1 MKLHH
6 LQGRKKNGYT
16 TFGCVWEKG
25 ETRES
30 DFTLLNDQGETMPV
44 QSKVLAWWPDRSVKW
59 SAHTADA
66 GMMSENVE
74 VVPSHVEKHAKI
86 GIENMVLQITETDD
100 AYLIN
105 TNRLQMKVK
114 KTVGKE
120 ALAEDIQ
127 INGSLIAKKIYP
139 VFDMEHRE
147 ERGNIKSVIN
157 QEFRGEIT
165 SVELEEAGPLQGVFC
180 FKGNHVPKQPSGS
193 VMPFVIRM
201 YLWAGSEEIQF
212 QHTFLYDGL
221 ETEDFLKGMG
231 IRFDLFVSEKLYDRH
246 VQFATD
252 KAHFHE
258 AALILSSNHPRV
270 GGEILQRQLNGEF
283 VEYDAESA
291 VEKAAIDLPV
301 WNDFHMCQDSAYH
314 YAVHKRTEENC
325 CEIPCVEGHHAPGVM
340 AVHSRKG
347 GILLGIRD
355 FWQKYPS
362 GLEVKGLGTENSS
375 ATSWFY
381 SPKAKSFDFRHYS
394 TKSYPHTCYE
404 GFDYVGATAYGIG
417 VTSECR
423 VRITENFASS
433 SEIYDFAEVVQKPAV
448 YVGKPEYYYEKKAF
462 GYWSLP
468 ANKTEV
474 ECWLEEQLEKA
485 FVFYK
490 EEIKARD
497 WYGLFDYG
505 DVMHTYDAV
514 RHVWKYDIGG
524 MAWQNTELVPTY
536 WLWLYFMRT
545 GREEVFTLMEA
556 MSRHCSEVD
565 VYHFGSL
572 KGLGSRHNVRHWGCS
587 CKEPRISMAGHHR
600 FLYYLTGDARMKDIF
615 EDIKDSD
622 QTMVAREKER
632 LHIDVNDEDYVSGIR
647 SGPDWSSFVSNWA
660 TWYELTLD
668 ESYRKRIETGIE
680 DIAATPYGFASGPD
694 YYYELKSA
702 HLIYKGEIENTPN
715 QHLQIC
721 MGGPQI
727 WWETAA
733 MLEDDRLNHMLADL
747 GAFYYLDKEEKARQ
761 TGGSI
766 KERPFS
772 WPMFMTGVSGYSAAR
787 RDDKELALESWK
799 ILIKDL
805 WTKGGLDG
813 YVGKIYVHGAD
824 GKTYKEIPWNTTNTA
839 AQWGLNVIMCLEFIR
854 ELLPE
859 NIIDLVK
866 WMEE

>member
-30 DFTLLNDQGETMPV
+30 EFTLLNEQGEALPV
-44 QSKVLAWWPDRSVKW
+44 QSKVLAWWPDKSVKW
-59 SAHTADA
+59 SSHTADA
-66 GMMSENVE
+66 GKLSETVEVIPCQGENNVE
-74 VVPSHVEKHAKI
+74 AD
-86 GIENMVLQITETDD
+86 NANTVLQITDTD
-100 AYLIN
+100 AVYHVN
-105 TNRLQMKVK
+105 TGRLQMKIK
-114 KTVGKE
+114 KAAGSET
-120 ALAEDIQ
+120 LAEEIL
-127 INGSLIAKKIYP
+127 INGSLLAKAIYP
-139 VFDMEHRE
+139 VFVMEHRE
-147 ERGNIKSVIN
+147 EKGSIKTVTA

-165 SVELEEAGPLQGVFC
+165 SVELEEAGPLQAVFC
-180 FKGNHVPKQPSGS
+180 FKGKHVQKQPSGAE
-193 VMPFVIRM
+193 MPFVIRM
-201 YLWAGSEEIQF
+201 YLWAGSEEVRF
-212 QHTFLYDGL
+212 QHTFLYDGI
-221 ETEDFLKGMG
+221 EAEDFLKGMG
-231 IRFDLFVSEKLYDRH
+231 IRFDLCMSEKLYDRH

-258 AALILSSNHPRV
+258 AAIILSASHPRV
-270 GGEILQRQLNGEF
+270 GGEILQGQLNGAF
-283 VEYDAESA
+283 VEYDAESV
-291 VEKAAIDLPV
+291 VEKAAVNLPV
-301 WNDFHMCQDSAYH
+301 WNDYHMCQDSAYH
-314 YAVHKRTEENC
+314 YGIHKRTEESC
-325 CEIPCVEGHHAPGVM
+325 CEISCVQGQRAPGVM
-340 AVHSRKG
+340 AVHSKRG

-362 GLEVKGLGTENSS
+362 GLEVKGLGTENCS

-381 SPKAKSFDFRHYS
+381 SPKAESFDFRHYS

-404 GFDYVGATAYGIG
+404 GFDYVGASAYGIG

-423 VRITENFASS
+423 VRFTENFADSA
-433 SEIYDFAEVVQKPAV
+433 EISDFGELVQKPAV
-448 YVGKPEYYYEKKAF
+448 YVGEPEYYHEKKAF

-468 ANKTEV
+468 GKETEV
-474 ECWLEEQLEKA
+474 ERWLEEQLEKS

-490 EEIKARD
+490 DEIEARD

-505 DVMHTYDAV
+505 DVMHTYDAI

-536 WLWLYFMRT
+536 WLWLYFLRT
-545 GREEVFTLMEA
+545 GREDVFTLMEA

-565 VYHFGSL
+565 VYHFGNL

-600 FLYYLTGDARMKDIF
+600 FLYYLTGDARIRDIF
-615 EDIKDSD
+615 EEVKDSD
-622 QTMVAREKER
+622 YAMVAKEKEKR
-632 LHIDVNDEDYVSGIR
+632 QNDVNEEEFVPGIR
-647 SGPDWSSFVSNWA
+647 SGPDWSSFVSNWMI
-660 TWYELTLD
+660 WYEMTLD
-668 ESYRKRIETGIE
+668 ESYRKRIETGIA

-694 YYYELKSA
+694 YYYEPENA
-702 HLIYKGEIENTPN
+702 HLIYRGEIENTPN

-721 MGGPQI
+721 MGGPQV

-733 MLEDDRLNHMLADL
+733 LLEDDRLNQLLTDL
-747 GAFYYLDKEEKARQ
+747 GAFYYLDKEEKARL
-761 TGGSI
+761 TGGLI

-787 RDDKELALESWK
+787 RNDKELALKSWK

-805 WTKGGLDG
+805 LDKGGPDG
-813 YVGKIYVHGAD
+813 YVGQAYAQGA
-824 GKTYKEIPWNTTNTA
+824 GGETYKEIPWNTTNTA

-854 ELLPE
+854 EYLPE
-859 NIIDLVK
+859 TMEELEK